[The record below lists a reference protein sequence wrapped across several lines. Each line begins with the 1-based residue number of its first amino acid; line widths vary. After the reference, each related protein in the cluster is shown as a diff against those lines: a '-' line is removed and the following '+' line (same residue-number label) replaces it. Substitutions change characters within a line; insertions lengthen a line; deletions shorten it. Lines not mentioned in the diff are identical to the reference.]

1 MSQVKTAPLTFGQ
14 LSVLRDLD
22 LSGPEEQSDGNL
34 PLVLDV
40 PSGAGV
46 DQVTE
51 AWARLVERHEA
62 LRTVYDRRA
71 AEPTQTVHPFLGL
84 ELDTT
89 ELSDPTREAA
99 LAVAEEWAQQEIH
112 FDVDH
117 SWRAAVAVHRGVVT
131 HLVCVVHHLAAD
143 SAACTLVE
151 DEFHTLVSGGTLAP
165 DPPQP
170 VELALEQHRDEQQRH
185 RTIEFWLDEW
195 RGFVDED
202 RQGGD
207 TSRRYRAVLYSE
219 RAQTAARAV
228 SERLS
233 VSVQSVILGAAS
245 LALFDLNGRD
255 RATFGLLA
263 GNRIA
268 KRWQT
273 LLSSMNQLAPVTV
286 AADRDASP
294 EAFLRTLYMG
304 SLERLLHGSYSV
316 DELRTRLVE
325 AGSVNP
331 DPLQFDCYFNYLGEI
346 ALPPDEGSPAH
357 DGVEWFA
364 DAWQGGPRFNLRV
377 AMGSGLHLSLTAS
390 EDYLGG
396 EATGRYLASVETALM
411 SLADGAPGTVGAVD
425 LAPLRKISPPPR
437 GEDGGTAD
445 E

>member
-22 LSGPEEQSDGNL
+22 LSGPDEQSDGNL

-40 PSGAGV
+40 PSGTSV
-46 DQVTE
+46 DEVTA

-71 AEPTQTVHPFLGL
+71 AEPTQTVQPFLGL
-84 ELDTT
+84 ELDTA
-89 ELSDPTREAA
+89 ELSAPTREAA
-99 LAVAEEWAQQEIH
+99 LTVAEEWAEQEIH

-117 SWRAAVAVHRGVVT
+117 SWRVAVGVHRGAAT
-131 HLVCVVHHLAAD
+131 HLVCVIHHLAVD
-143 SAACTLVE
+143 SAACTLLE
-151 DEFHTLVSGGTLAP
+151 DEFRTLVSGGTLAP

-170 VELALEQHRDEQQRH
+170 VDLALDQHGDEQQRR
-185 RTIEFWLDEW
+185 RTIGFWLDEW

-219 RAQTAARAV
+219 RAQSAALAV
-228 SERLS
+228 SERLG
-233 VSVQSVILGAAS
+233 VSVQSVIFGAAS
-245 LALFDLNGRD
+245 LALFDLKGRD

-263 GNRIA
+263 GNRMD
-268 KRWQT
+268 KRWQAV
-273 LLSSMNQLAPVTV
+273 LSSMNQLAPVTV
-286 AADRDASP
+286 VADRDAAPSV
-294 EAFLRTLYMG
+294 FLRTLYMS
-304 SLERLLHGSYSV
+304 SLERLLYGSYSI
-316 DELRTRLVE
+316 DELRARLVE
-325 AGSVNP
+325 AGSSNP

-357 DGVEWFA
+357 EGVEWFA

-377 AMGSGLHLSLTAS
+377 ATGSGLHLSLTAS
-390 EDYLGG
+390 EDYLGA
-396 EATGRYLASVETALM
+396 EATGRCLASVEAALV
-411 SLADGAPGTVGAVD
+411 SLADGEPGTVADVD
-425 LAPLRKISPPPR
+425 LVPLRKAGPPPR
-437 GEDGGTAD
+437 EEDGSAH